1 MKALYFLTAAL
12 LLTTPTV
19 GEAAGAVVRCKYLF
33 REDDP
38 VSRAIRSF
46 QTGQADTTS
55 LRQEVKFVLKSAD
68 VNRQMEV
75 LEGKFGA
82 RFKNR
87 DMAPPGYANVTS
99 THYMKVGKYFQNG
112 KKLSSKVRFRKYYQR
127 KLDDV
132 NWQHLRV
139 IPELA
144 DRSWLELKIDHPDFD
159 NVVFKPRLQVLD
171 SDINS
176 IVTAAGYQGSR
187 TGIVRRLHEL
197 NPTKK
202 GDVDKFIAYFD
213 ALYSTPTMKVERM
226 FAKTEYERTSYSIK
240 LENPAKPG
248 EFIDIQIT
256 LDQSV
261 HLTKLKN
268 GQIVDAYKPDETV
281 VEVKIP
287 LAYAGLTRKNIEAI
301 PELAEVKKLIEF
313 LTGRHL
319 PEYEMNSG
327 KMGKIPIDEI
337 DRDTI
342 D

>member
-12 LLTTPTV
+12 LLTTPTI

-38 VSRAIRSF
+38 VSKAIRSF
-46 QTGQADTTS
+46 QSGQVDTTS

-68 VNRQMEV
+68 VARQMEA
-75 LEGKFGA
+75 LEGRFGS

-87 DMAPPGYANVTS
+87 DMAPEGFANVTS

-112 KKLSSKVRFRKYYQR
+112 KKLSSKVRFRKYLQR

-132 NWQHLRV
+132 NWQHLKV

-171 SDINS
+171 RDINS
-176 IVTAAGYQGSR
+176 IVTADGYQGSR
-187 TGIVRRLHEL
+187 EGIAKRLHEL

-202 GDVDKFIAYFD
+202 GDVEKFLAYFD

-240 LENPAKPG
+240 LDNPAKPG
-248 EFIDIQIT
+248 ESIDIQIT

-287 LAYAGLTRKNIEAI
+287 LAYAGLTRRNIEAI

-337 DRDTI
+337 DRQDI

>member
-1 MKALYFLTAAL
+1 MKALYFVTAAL
-12 LLTTPTV
+12 LLATPTIS
-19 GEAAGAVVRCKYLF
+19 EAAGAAVKCKYLF

-38 VSRAIRSF
+38 VSKAVRSF

-68 VNRQMEV
+68 VNKQMEV
-75 LEGKFGA
+75 LEGKFGS

-87 DMAPPGYANVTS
+87 DRAPEGFANVTS

-112 KKLSSKVRFRKYYQR
+112 KRLSTKVRFRKYLQR

-132 NWQHLRV
+132 NWQNLKV

-144 DRSWLELKIDHPDFD
+144 DRSWLELKIDHPEFD

-171 SDINS
+171 RDINS
-176 IVTAAGYQGSR
+176 IITAAGYQGSR
-187 TGIVRRLHEL
+187 AGIARRLHEL

-202 GDVDKFIAYFD
+202 ADVEKFLAYFD
-213 ALYSTPTMKVERM
+213 AMYSTPNMKVERM

-240 LENPAKPG
+240 IDNPAKPA
-248 EFIDIQIT
+248 EAIDIQIT

-268 GQIVDAYKPDETV
+268 GQVIDAYKPDETV

-287 LAYAGLTRKNIEAI
+287 LAYAGLTRRDIEAI

-337 DRDTI
+337 DRQDI

>member
-12 LLTTPTV
+12 LLTTPTI

-33 REDDP
+33 REDDA
-38 VSRAIRSF
+38 VSKAIRSF

-55 LRQEVKFVLKSAD
+55 LRQEVKFVLKAAD
-68 VNRQMEV
+68 VSRQMEV
-75 LEGKFGA
+75 LEGRFGA

-87 DMAPPGYANVTS
+87 DMAPEGYANVTS
-99 THYMKVGKYFQNG
+99 THYMKVGKYFQSG
-112 KKLSSKVRFRKYYQR
+112 KKLSSKVRFRKYFQR

-132 NWQHLRV
+132 NWQHLKV

-144 DRSWLELKIDHPDFD
+144 DRSWLELKIDHPDYQ
-159 NVVFKPRLQVLD
+159 NVVFKPRLQILD
-171 SDINS
+171 RDINS
-176 IVTAAGYQGSR
+176 IITAAGYQAAR
-187 TGIVRRLHEL
+187 AGIVKRLHEL

-202 GDVDKFIAYFD
+202 ADVDKFVAYFD
-213 ALYSTPTMKVERM
+213 ALYSTPNMKVERM

-240 LENPAKPG
+240 LDNPAKPG
-248 EFIDIQIT
+248 ESIDIQIT

-261 HLTKLKN
+261 HLTKLKDGTN
-268 GQIVDAYKPDETV
+268 VDAYKPDETV

-337 DRDTI
+337 DRQDI

>member
-1 MKALYFLTAAL
+1 MKALYLVTAAL
-12 LLTTPTV
+12 FLATPSFS
-19 GEAAGAVVRCKYLF
+19 EAAAVRCKYLF

-38 VSRAIRSF
+38 VSRAVRSF
-46 QTGQADTTS
+46 QSGQTDTTS
-55 LRQEVKFVLKSAD
+55 LRQEVKFVLKSSD
-68 VNRQMEV
+68 VNKYMDV
-75 LEGKFGA
+75 LQQRFSS

-87 DMAPPGYANVTS
+87 DVAPEGYANVTS
-99 THYMKVGKYFQNG
+99 TNYMKVGKYFQNG
-112 KKLSSKVRFRKYYQR
+112 KKLSTKVRFRKYYQR
-127 KLDDV
+127 RLDDT

-144 DRSWLELKIDHPDFD
+144 DRSWLELKIDHPDYD

-171 SDINS
+171 RDINS
-176 IVTAAGYQGSR
+176 LVTSTGYQAAR
-187 TGIVRRLHEL
+187 TGIARRLHEL
-197 NPTKK
+197 NPAKK
-202 GDVDKFIAYFD
+202 ADVDKFIAYFD

-261 HLTKLKN
+261 HLTRLKD
-268 GQIVDAYKPDETV
+268 GRAVDAYKPDETV

-287 LAYAGLTRKNIEAI
+287 LAYAGLTRRNIEAV
-301 PELAEVKKLIEF
+301 PELAEVKKLIEY

-327 KMGKIPIDEI
+327 KMGKIPIDEM
-337 DRDTI
+337 DRTDF
-342 D
+342 DRE